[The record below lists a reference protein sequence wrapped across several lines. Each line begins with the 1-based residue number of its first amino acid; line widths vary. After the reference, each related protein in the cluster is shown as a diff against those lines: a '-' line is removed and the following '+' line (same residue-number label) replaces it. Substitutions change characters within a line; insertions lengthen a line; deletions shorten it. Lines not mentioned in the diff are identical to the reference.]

1 MTEQQPKKLHG
12 TAFRAVT
19 AIVAVMLLFT
29 STATTLAY
37 AQTVRTVTVTDGDS
51 TKVIS
56 TDSTSPEEI
65 IRQAG
70 FMLSANDAVDASGL
84 TSAGGIL
91 KISRAKTVKVIDN
104 NDIVYC
110 IGYDTLGKT
119 LEDRGFGAVEEYSP
133 EMPLDEDVYNGMEVV
148 LVRAFPV
155 TIVADGEEQKLYT
168 MGSTVSELLD
178 KAGVEVGE
186 DDKVSQA
193 PEADISGSSTITVD
207 RVEYVERTVK
217 EDIPFKA
224 ETKKTN
230 DLYEDETKVVTAGVN
245 GEKEIVYKDT
255 VVNGEVTETVKV
267 SETVTKEPVNEVK
280 NEGTKKRPALI
291 NFKDGTEPISDLDVP
306 AKVKLDENG
315 LPKKYVDYIEGEAT
329 AYAGDTATSTGMVP
343 MQGVVAVDPR
353 EIPYGSEL
361 YIVSK
366 DGKYI
371 YGYAIAADTGGF
383 IYTTDT
389 VVDLFMDSEEMCD
402 EWGRRD
408 VAIYVISY
416 GDNQR

>member
-217 EDIPFKA
+217 EDIPFKT

-280 NEGTKKRPALI
+280 NE
-291 NFKDGTEPISDLDVP
+291 
-306 AKVKLDENG
+306 
-315 LPKKYVDYIEGEAT
+315 
-329 AYAGDTATSTGMVP
+329 
-343 MQGVVAVDPR
+343 
-353 EIPYGSEL
+353 
-361 YIVSK
+361 
-366 DGKYI
+366 
-371 YGYAIAADTGGF
+371 
-383 IYTTDT
+383 
-389 VVDLFMDSEEMCD
+389 
-402 EWGRRD
+402 
-408 VAIYVISY
+408 
-416 GDNQR
+416 